1 MRSHR
6 SCHMRKRKIP
16 CDICDSSPSLNKV
29 DDSNTPVQRTTR
41 YMRLGTHTLRR
52 SAFPAPALREPFN
65 GAILVLP
72 APLSVYSPIKNCFHK
87 IYQKTLT
94 ISCEYKFQIQIIY
107 ILSYYPCFV
116 NHISVFI
123 FAFIEKYHIK
133 AACILV
139 KLFILT
145 LEIYSLLCY
154 NSIRYLQICFGEKS
168 IARRDCADTDI
179 LCW

>member
-65 GAILVLP
+65 GAILFLP
-72 APLSVYSPIKNCFHK
+72 APLSVYSPIKTVF
-87 IYQKTLT
+87 T
-94 ISCEYKFQIQIIY
+94 KFTEKRVQY
-107 ILSYYPCFV
+107 LV
-116 NHISVFI
+116 NTDSKFRLFI
-123 FAFIEKYHIK
+123 FYHIIPVLSITL
-133 AACILV
+133 AY
-139 KLFILT
+139 LF
-145 LEIYSLLCY
+145 SALLR
-154 NSIRYLQICFGEKS
+154 NI
-168 IARRDCADTDI
+168 T
-179 LCW
+179 